1 MIGKTPQLETEDD
14 QHGKESLDTWIAEAQ
29 RGAALS
35 FDFDRSNDA
44 IEGIFADRAIVRDF
58 LDAEK
63 TPVGLEADMPE
74 SRQIFESLA
83 DAEIARVID
92 RGFRT

>member
-1 MIGKTPQLETEDD
+1 MAQQWRQECAHFVVCEPSRLETEDD

-44 IEGIFADRAIVRDF
+44 IEGIFADRAIVYSVK
-58 LDAEK
+58 L
-63 TPVGLEADMPE
+63 T
-74 SRQIFESLA
+74 
-83 DAEIARVID
+83 
-92 RGFRT
+92 